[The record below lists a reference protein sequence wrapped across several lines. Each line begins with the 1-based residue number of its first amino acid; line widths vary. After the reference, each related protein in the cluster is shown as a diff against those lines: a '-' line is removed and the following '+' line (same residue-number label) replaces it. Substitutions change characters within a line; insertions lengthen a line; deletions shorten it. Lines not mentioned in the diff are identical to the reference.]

1 MSGRRRSVLGSVLL
15 VALGVGPAAAH
26 DGPPYPILVDRATGP
41 VLLSVWADP
50 DVGTGTF
57 HVYLEPLADQPLPEH
72 CAVEILVQPVDG
84 RLLER
89 GFTAEPLRR
98 RTGRQHHLGEVE
110 FDAVGEWTARFVID
124 CRGRR
129 GEAGTVVEVTPPGQ
143 GPVLDFLLYLF
154 PFVAIGALVV
164 RALVVGRRG
173 RRSAAGGGE
182 GGGTAPTGDA
192 PTDGARRR
200 EESP

>member
-1 MSGRRRSVLGSVLL
+1 MTALRHSLL
-15 VALGVGPAAAH
+15 AAALLAALAVGPAAAH

-57 HVYLEPLADQPLPEH
+57 HVYLEPLGEAPLPER
-72 CAVEILVQPVDG
+72 CAVEILVQPVNG
-84 RLLER
+84 RLVER
-89 GFTAEPLRR
+89 GFAAEPLRR

-110 FDAVGEWTARFVID
+110 FDAVGEWTTRFVID
-124 CRGRR
+124 CEGRR
-129 GEAGTVVEVTPPGQ
+129 GEAGTVVDVTPPGQ

-154 PFVAIGALVV
+154 PFAAIGALVV
-164 RALVVGRRG
+164 RALIVGRRG
-173 RRSAAGGGE
+173 RRSAAGAE
-182 GGGTAPTGDA
+182 PGDA
-192 PTDGARRR
+192 APIDDDPRR